1 VSEFVVRDFVDVMA
15 ASGAAYRFHRADP
28 ADLPHRAGNFL
39 FVRLGF
45 DGATVVG
52 CGSSNDLSLSRG
64 LWEAAQ
70 AHFAEAVYVR
80 LNIVRGRRSEVLA
93 DIAGLHRPAILA
105 EDYDLTAEARALV
118 RSQPQTTAIAV

>member
-1 VSEFVVRDFVDVMA
+1 VSEFVVRDFVEVMG

-39 FVRLGF
+39 FVRLGL
-45 DGATVVG
+45 DGPAVVG
-52 CGSSNDLSLSRG
+52 CGSSNDLSLARG

-70 AHFAEAVYVR
+70 AQIAEAVYVH

-93 DIAGLHRPAILA
+93 DIATLHQPAILA
-105 EDYDLTAEARALV
+105 EDYDVTGEARISDLP
-118 RSQPQTTAIAV
+118 QPKATAIAV